1 MKNSLI
7 AILFLAM
14 ASISNPGQSHHIDL
28 PEGVDEMMAT
38 WLWGY
43 YTVPASITRDGSA
56 YWYGYPHTKS
66 KAEKINNPA
75 WTDVATGHIRPDA
88 KAPAVL
94 VMHGCAGLLRGPA
107 PYRVNLM
114 EKGYAVFEPDSFA
127 RPNREPCGEDVMDKR
142 IEELGYAR
150 EMIRDLSW
158 VDQERVYLMGIS
170 EGGAAVAAWGQPGFA
185 AHIITL
191 ANCNGGRPK
200 APEGVPVLAIIGEKD
215 DYYAGTS
222 CNVIRKINGSRSMV
236 IPDGLHAILDAPE
249 VEQAIEEFLELQ
261 ESS

>member
-1 MKNSLI
+1 
-7 AILFLAM
+7 
-14 ASISNPGQSHHIDL
+14 
-28 PEGVDEMMAT
+28 
-38 WLWGY
+38 
-43 YTVPASITRDGSA
+43 
-56 YWYGYPHTKS
+56 
-66 KAEKINNPA
+66 
-75 WTDVATGHIRPDA
+75 
-88 KAPAVL
+88 
-94 VMHGCAGLLRGPA
+94 
-107 PYRVNLM
+107 M

-127 RPNREPCGEDVMDKR
+127 RPGREPCGENVMDKR
-142 IEELGYAR
+142 LEELGYAR